1 MLRQCALVLTLLL
14 VSVGSVSG
22 QLTEPNVSGL
32 PEMPDSSG
40 AEQRTPADLSSEGL
54 GGLYRSPEP
63 FSVNE
68 YDVVQALW
76 MLRRARLLI
85 QLEPNG
91 ERSIV
96 PVRNVEAVT
105 AVYIGTDP
113 DAPGPQ
119 HEERYDII
127 LNGEPLDWANTY
139 IRYNNR
145 MVNLQ
150 ALFTYRNQLPESGL
164 PLYLE

>member
-1 MLRQCALVLTLLL
+1 MTMSRQCALLLIFLLTAAA
-14 VSVGSVSG
+14 V
-22 QLTEPNVSGL
+22 QP
-32 PEMPDSSG
+32 
-40 AEQRTPADLSSEGL
+40 AHADLSSEGL
-54 GGLYRSPEP
+54 SGLYRSPEP

-76 MLRRARLLI
+76 LLRRARLLI
-85 QLEPNG
+85 QLGPNG
-91 ERSIV
+91 ERTIV

-113 DAPGPQ
+113 EAPGPQ
-119 HEERYDII
+119 HEDRYDII
-127 LNGEPLDWANTY
+127 LNGDPLDWANTY

-164 PLYLE
+164 PLYLDP

>member
-1 MLRQCALVLTLLL
+1 MTTVRGCALLLL
-14 VSVGSVSG
+14 FLLVGAFWVPA
-22 QLTEPNVSGL
+22 QPVV
-32 PEMPDSSG
+32 PEMLEM
-40 AEQRTPADLSSEGL
+40 AESELHRAPAELSLEGL
-54 GGLYRSPEP
+54 GGLYSSPEP
-63 FSVNE
+63 FSLNG

-76 MLRRARLLI
+76 MLRRARLLT
-85 QLEPNG
+85 QLGPHG

-119 HEERYDII
+119 HENRYDII

-164 PLYLE
+164 PLYLD